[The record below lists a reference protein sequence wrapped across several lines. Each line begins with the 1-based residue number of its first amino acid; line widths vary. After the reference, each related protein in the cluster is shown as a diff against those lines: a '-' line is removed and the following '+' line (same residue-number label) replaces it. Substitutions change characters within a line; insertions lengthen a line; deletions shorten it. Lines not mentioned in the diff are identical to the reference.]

1 MQQST
6 IPTNSGDVNIVQR
19 SLEKVEFSARR
30 GLQVEFQEVG
40 GEERSLMQVLNNI
53 LYKIEMMKYKN
64 K

>member
-19 SLEKVEFSARR
+19 GLEKVEFRARR
-30 GLQVEFQEVG
+30 GLQIEFKEIG
-40 GEERSLMQVLNNI
+40 GEERSLVLVLNNV
-53 LYKIEMMKYKN
+53 LHKAEMKSLKN